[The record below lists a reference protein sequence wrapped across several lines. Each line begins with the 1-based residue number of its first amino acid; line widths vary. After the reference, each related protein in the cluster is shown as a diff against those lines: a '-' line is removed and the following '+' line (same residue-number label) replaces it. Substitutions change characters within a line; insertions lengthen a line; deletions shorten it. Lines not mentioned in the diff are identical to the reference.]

1 MAEEIARSL
10 EGSDL
15 KWMREA
21 GEYLRDGNG
30 TVREKATCHYAIPQ
44 EEHRSLVRLGL
55 VAKGT
60 VLLTDLGVH
69 VAAILRGDGT
79 LNAPSD
85 GDSNG

>member
-21 GEYLRDGNG
+21 GGYLRDGNG
-30 TVREKATCHYAIPQ
+30 TIREKATCHYAIPQ
-44 EEHRSLVRLGL
+44 EEYRSLVRLGL

-69 VAAILRGDGT
+69 VAAILRGDDP
-79 LNAPSD
+79 LKDSAD